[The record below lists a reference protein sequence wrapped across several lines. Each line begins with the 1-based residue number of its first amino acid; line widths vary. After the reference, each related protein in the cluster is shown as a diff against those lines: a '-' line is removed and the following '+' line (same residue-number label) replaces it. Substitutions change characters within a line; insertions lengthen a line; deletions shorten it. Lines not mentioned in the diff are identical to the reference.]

1 VHFILEPF
9 YKVISVTISEE
20 KKELQP
26 VLVSNK
32 VHLKPAEYNL
42 DIKPLLKLVL
52 SRMLGDIGVLADA
65 IAQLPSALE
74 GTETKVAL
82 TCPGDT

>member
-1 VHFILEPF
+1 M
-9 YKVISVTISEE
+9 ISVTISEE
-20 KKELQP
+20 KQELQP
-26 VLVSNK
+26 VLVKHK

-65 IAQLPSALE
+65 IA
-74 GTETKVAL
+74 
-82 TCPGDT
+82 